1 MMRRFVCI
9 IFVLVLLTGCF
20 SACTPSRSAFA
31 GQETTPGDVLFQ
43 SEDVSVTQV
52 GPAAWVAADSV
63 LYAPMTEEMAYGK
76 NQVIV
81 EGVAS
86 NLRFATVEY
95 VYSGS
100 PKSRGITLF
109 DFTVSNVLLGDKAM
123 KNKTVVIG
131 IDYNGEN
138 YSAGLPVL
146 KQGGEYL
153 MFCQIPG
160 SDPRDPMGKEGYSDL
175 WAGYAKDLILEK
187 VGDDY
192 LATEYLASYSDS
204 ALSLR
209 EVTEGAEKRS
219 PATVSSVSGIAL
231 ERTNDGN
238 AEYSIFLNEGHLI
251 PCDEVREII
260 RETLQRRKG

>member
-52 GPAAWVAADSV
+52 NPAAWVAADSV

-109 DFTVSNVLLGDKAM
+109 DFTVSNVLLGDKAI
-123 KNKTVVIG
+123 KNTTVVVG

-138 YSAGLPVL
+138 YSAGHPVL

-231 ERTNDGN
+231 ERTNDGK

>member
-1 MMRRFVCI
+1 MKKKISHVI
-9 IFVLVLLTGCF
+9 VVLLLLIGCF

-52 GPAAWVAADSV
+52 DPAAWIAADSV

-86 NLRFATVEY
+86 NLRFATAEY

-146 KQGGEYL
+146 KDGGEYL
-153 MFCQIPG
+153 MFCQISG
-160 SDPRDPMGKEGYSDL
+160 SDPQDPMGKEGYSDL

-192 LATEYLASYSDS
+192 LATEFLASYGDYPSLTEILDS
-204 ALSLR
+204 ADNKGVATASSLS
-209 EVTEGAEKRS
+209 K
-219 PATVSSVSGIAL
+219 IAL
-231 ERTNDGN
+231 ERTDGGRSDYGIYKN
-238 AEYSIFLNEGHLI
+238 SSYLI
-251 PCDEVREII
+251 PCDDVREMI
-260 RETLQRRKG
+260 RDTVRNRSR